1 VTLSVRPEAWRLEE
15 RAQATNCVRGR
26 IGEAI
31 YLGEVAQ
38 YHFAAEAGTL
48 RIYELNPRVERGGGE
63 DGFAWAAADDV
74 VVLER

>member
-1 VTLSVRPEAWRLEE
+1 
-15 RAQATNCVRGR
+15 AQAANCVRGR

-38 YHFAAEAGTL
+38 YSFAAEGGEL
-48 RIYELNPRVERGGGE
+48 RVYELNPRTVRGGGAE
-63 DGFAWAAADDV
+63 CFALAAAEDV